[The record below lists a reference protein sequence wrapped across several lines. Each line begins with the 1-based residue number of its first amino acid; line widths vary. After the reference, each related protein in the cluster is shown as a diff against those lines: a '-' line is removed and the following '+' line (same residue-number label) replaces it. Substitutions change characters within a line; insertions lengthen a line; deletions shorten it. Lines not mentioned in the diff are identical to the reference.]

1 MAPSGRRHW
10 TRLTNGPPPRPDCS
24 SPAAGTSKAVFLVTR
39 SGRSVVVT
47 ADAFPLLRHC
57 EELGQ
62 RFQLPT
68 PREPPV
74 AAGHI
79 VVIGPVGRERFGRS
93 VPSSRMGRWPPP
105 SYPSWHVVLF
115 STVAAVAVGAD
126 AADCSESLAPLSI
139 GFRSGSQVHE
149 GSPSSR
155 CGFSDGYKLRP
166 DGIVDGGGWRGDGS
180 TIRGC
185 RRHLAATMQAPPPG
199 TSSTKVP
206 ARTG

>member
-24 SPAAGTSKAVFLVTR
+24 SPAAGTSKAAFLVTR

-79 VVIGPVGRERFGRS
+79 VVIEPVGRERFGRS
-93 VPSSRMGRWPPP
+93 VPSSRIVGSAGSMA
-105 SYPSWHVVLF
+105 STELSVMACCLVLD
-115 STVAAVAVGAD
+115 S
-126 AADCSESLAPLSI
+126 
-139 GFRSGSQVHE
+139 
-149 GSPSSR
+149 
-155 CGFSDGYKLRP
+155 
-166 DGIVDGGGWRGDGS
+166 
-180 TIRGC
+180 GC
-185 RRHLAATMQAPPPG
+185 RCRRG
-199 TSSTKVP
+199 GC
-206 ARTG
+206 R